1 MPIYNT
7 NSFWNYVA
15 EEPENVVDT
24 IKEILT
30 REYFNYDTG
39 TSYKI
44 EYFQELYKMNI
55 NGVNYSYLQ
64 FPAGLT
70 SYVLKTCSILVERC
84 PKNFKFIPKTE
95 ILKVA
100 DEVKAINPA
109 FEVRDYQV
117 SAVVTSVNRFA
128 SIVQSTVGSGK
139 TSIMSLTA
147 KLLKDKKIFITNGN
161 NFILQQIYDRLSSF
175 GETDVSWNCGGEPD
189 YSKRIVIMNTS
200 SSDSRLNRQDEAYL
214 NFLKTVQVWQIDEC
228 AHFQSL
234 TNFEPIFYMDHERLE
249 HIIGYTATP
258 FRNYDN
264 PYGNEQDFTLI
275 ALLGEPAFVY
285 EMKDTI
291 ADDNIAQP
299 YGYFIRYKNYEP
311 KLPNALKNNYYV
323 QYKMNITYNKN
334 RNRAGLEMIKFL
346 DKNNIKTLAYVNN
359 IKAGQNLMKTL
370 KEEGVNSI
378 FICGDETIYE
388 WMYSLKGKLK
398 LEKRNGNVE
407 TVKEALANGYN
418 IVFGSSVMAE
428 GVDISTFQASVLL
441 NAGKSFIS
449 LIQLI
454 GRSSRKKASN
464 NISFAIDFR
473 DIGGSPIF
481 ENQYN
486 QRRKAMEDSGVVIL
500 DNVREFIDK
509 IESIGHK

>member
-1 MPIYNT
+1 
-7 NSFWNYVA
+7 
-15 EEPENVVDT
+15 
-24 IKEILT
+24 
-30 REYFNYDTG
+30 
-39 TSYKI
+39 
-44 EYFQELYKMNI
+44 
-55 NGVNYSYLQ
+55 
-64 FPAGLT
+64 
-70 SYVLKTCSILVERC
+70 
-84 PKNFKFIPKTE
+84 
-95 ILKVA
+95 
-100 DEVKAINPA
+100 
-109 FEVRDYQV
+109 
-117 SAVVTSVNRFA
+117 
-128 SIVQSTVGSGK
+128 
-139 TSIMSLTA
+139 
-147 KLLKDKKIFITNGN
+147 
-161 NFILQQIYDRLSSF
+161 
-175 GETDVSWNCGGEPD
+175 
-189 YSKRIVIMNTS
+189 
-200 SSDSRLNRQDEAYL
+200 
-214 NFLKTVQVWQIDEC
+214 
-228 AHFQSL
+228 
-234 TNFEPIFYMDHERLE
+234 
-249 HIIGYTATP
+249 
-258 FRNYDN
+258 
-264 PYGNEQDFTLI
+264 
-275 ALLGEPAFVY
+275 
-285 EMKDTI
+285 
-291 ADDNIAQP
+291 
-299 YGYFIRYKNYEP
+299 
-311 KLPNALKNNYYV
+311 
-323 QYKMNITYNKN
+323 
-334 RNRAGLEMIKFL
+334 MIKFL